1 MSLPPLPEK
10 VVLHCQPPDHYWYG
24 NVYGFTTLQ
33 MQWYGQ
39 KCYEQGKADA
49 VERLKAAGHWAAVDK
64 LNAKGV
70 SSIHTPEFAP
80 YDPMDDLK

>member
-1 MSLPPLPEK
+1 MSLPPLPDK

-39 KCYEQGKADA
+39 KCYEQALLDAMNATRAFGKTGEA
-49 VERLKAAGHWAAVDK
+49 VAMAIRELK
-64 LNAKGV
+64 
-70 SSIHTPEFAP
+70 
-80 YDPMDDLK
+80 

>member
-1 MSLPPLPEK
+1 MSLPPLPDK

-49 VERLKAAGHWAAVDK
+49 
-64 LNAKGV
+64 AKGTQIA
-70 SSIHTPEFAP
+70 STLAFAP
-80 YDPMDDLK
+80 FDARDDLK

>member
-1 MSLPPLPEK
+1 MSLPPLPDK

-39 KCYEQGKADA
+39 KCYEQGRYDRSMELLKTYNKATINF
-49 VERLKAAGHWAAVDK
+49 E
-64 LNAKGV
+64 
-70 SSIHTPEFAP
+70 P
-80 YDPMDDLK
+80 YDPRDDLK

>member
-1 MSLPPLPEK
+1 MSLPPLPDK

-49 VERLKAAGHWAAVDK
+49 ANGTQIVRTLA
-64 LNAKGV
+64 
-70 SSIHTPEFAP
+70 FAP
-80 YDPMDDLK
+80 FDAEDDLK